1 VHKLSVSLSGLSR
14 DVNANPRR
22 LGGREALQD
31 VMASVSLGVLLVL
44 STHVIKCTSGFNTA
58 VAYCLPV
65 GAHARSGR
73 AAAAAA
79 AAAA

>member
-1 VHKLSVSLSGLSR
+1 MHKLSVSLSGLSR

-44 STHVIKCTSGFNTA
+44 STHVIKCTSGFNS
-58 VAYCLPV
+58 VYCLPV
-65 GAHARSGR
+65 VGPATACTQLGPPPPPPP
-73 AAAAAA
+73 
-79 AAAA
+79 